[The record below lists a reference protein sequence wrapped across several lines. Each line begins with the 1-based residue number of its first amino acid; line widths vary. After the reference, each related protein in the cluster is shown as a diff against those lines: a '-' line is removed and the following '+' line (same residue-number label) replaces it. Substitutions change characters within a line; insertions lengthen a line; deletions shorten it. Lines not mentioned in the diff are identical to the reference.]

1 MSHRGEG
8 SVYDRL
14 YREKPPPDKQM
25 PGTPGSGQSQSS
37 GGRGSDVSDRRAIE
51 KKPVVLI
58 PASQAMPDP
67 LRMTPEQPP
76 PPPLLPGS
84 GFGEGVAM
92 PTQSELAQKMAEAQ
106 DTHFL
111 AAHRIVD
118 RLRATLT
125 SIANLAESAKHYLT
139 DTVGA
144 RTIIIHG
151 PTGTGKSTV
160 VPWEAMRWLEE
171 TMVLCSQQRRKVTI
185 LLVEEVRKRHGSVG
199 HAVVGFHVSKNKSAG
214 PATRLMYMTEAI
226 GGYSLINN
234 RELKPA
240 HPVTIVVADEIH
252 ERTMYTQM
260 IIGLARTQMMENH
273 TMILILTSATV
284 DVAELKE
291 AIPGAQDIEI
301 DQHEYKVSRFF
312 LQRDITKL
320 TNVLELTARLIV
332 TMHHERCDQDLVD
345 GVPEGQHCDH
355 FLVFCQGK
363 PQIRALSNLLIR
375 WQELGYTR
383 GLEVVPMYS
392 GESPETWLYFDQPVS
407 GSLVHGRKMPYYMS
421 KYGVTRLQ
429 ANEKDGV
436 KALPPV
442 AKTHVRK
449 DIERTVIRDRKVGLT
464 TDVNQTGATLTS
476 VAVVISTTGVRV
488 CSPNSRSREDVNC
501 IQSVS
506 VSDLIQQGGRA
517 GRVAPGKHVIVA
529 SEEQVQRQFRGPSTP
544 ELLNA
549 DIAPLLS
556 ECKKVGVAIEKFPTL
571 SAPSKVVIAATAQ
584 RMRMLDMIDDSGR
597 LTPMNSSKLSFDFSP
612 EWART
617 LAKAREY
624 GLWSPG
630 RGGQGGSSAFPR
642 G

>member
-8 SVYDRL
+8 FIS
-14 YREKPPPDKQM
+14 REDVPLAKQM
-25 PGTPGSGQSQSS
+25 PGPPGSDSSQSTAGRASDLS
-37 GGRGSDVSDRRAIE
+37 GRRVIE
-51 KKPVVLI
+51 KKPVVYV
-58 PASQAMPDP
+58 PSSQAMPDP

-92 PTQSELAQKMAEAQ
+92 PTQLEMAQKMAEAK

-111 AAHRIVD
+111 AAHKIVD

-125 SIANLAESAKHYLT
+125 SIAKLAESAKHDLT

-171 TMVLCSQQRRKVTI
+171 HCADRVTSPGMVLCSQQRRKVTI
-185 LLVEEVRKRHGSVG
+185 SLAEEVRKRHGTVG

-214 PATRLMYMTEAI
+214 RATRLMYMTEAI
-226 GGYSLINN
+226 GVYALINN
-234 RELKPA
+234 RELKPT
-240 HPVTIVVADEIH
+240 HPVTIVVADEVH

-260 IIGLARTQMMENH
+260 IIGLAWTQMKENH
-273 TMILILTSATV
+273 TMILLLMSATV
-284 DVAELKE
+284 DVAELKQ

-301 DQHEYKVSRFF
+301 DQHEYKVSRYF

-332 TMHHERCDQDLVD
+332 TMHHERSNRNLVD
-345 GVPEGQHCDH
+345 GVPEGQRCDH
-355 FLVFCQGK
+355 FLVFCPGK

-383 GLEVVPMYS
+383 GLEVVPTYS
-392 GESPETWLYFDQPVS
+392 GESPEAWQYFDQPVS

-421 KYGVTRLQ
+421 KYGVSRIQ
-429 ANEKDGV
+429 AHEKDGL
-436 KALPPV
+436 KTLPPV
-442 AKTHVRK
+442 AKAPVRK

-464 TDVNQTGATLTS
+464 TNVNQTGATLTS

-488 CSPNSRSREDVNC
+488 CSPNLRSREDVNC

-529 SEEQVQRQFRGPSTP
+529 SEEQVQKQFRGPSTT

-549 DIAPLLS
+549 DIAPLVS
-556 ECKKVGVAIEKFPTL
+556 VCKKVGERSRT
-571 SAPSKVVIAATAQ
+571 SQ
-584 RMRMLDMIDDSGR
+584 R
-597 LTPMNSSKLSFDFSP
+597 
-612 EWART
+612 
-617 LAKAREY
+617 
-624 GLWSPG
+624 
-630 RGGQGGSSAFPR
+630 
-642 G
+642 